1 MNKKVLL
8 IDNDPEWGR
17 MVEVVL
23 RPLEI
28 TLYQAYSGPQGLR
41 SAYKLHPDL
50 VILDVVLPEMDGFEV
65 CIRLREMACM
75 PILMLTAR
83 TSDKDMLRGFSV
95 GVDDFVKKPFSG
107 AELEARVR
115 ALLRRS
121 NNSPA
126 ETSPL
131 HSYNDSSLEIDLSA
145 QTVKLCG
152 EVVELSPRE
161 YAVLA
166 CLVRERGRLV
176 THRELIRDVW
186 GEFQMNAASVVSLY
200 IYYLRKRLEDGK
212 HGHRYI
218 RTHWG
223 RGYWFESRKED

>member
-1 MNKKVLL
+1 MNQKVLL
-8 IDNDPEWGR
+8 IDDEPEWGR
-17 MVEVVL
+17 MVEAVL

-28 TLYQAYSGPQGLR
+28 TVYQAYSGPQGLKT
-41 SAYKLHPDL
+41 AYEFHPDL
-50 VILDVVLPEMDGFEV
+50 VILDIVLPEMDGFEV
-65 CIRLREMACM
+65 CLRLREMACM

-95 GVDDFVKKPFSG
+95 GVDDFVKKPFRG

-121 NNSPA
+121 SKSLP
-126 ETSPL
+126 ETLYL
-131 HSYNDSSLEIDLSA
+131 HSYSDSFLEIDLSS
-145 QTVKLCG
+145 QTVKLRG

-166 CLVRERGRLV
+166 CLVRERQRLV

-186 GEFQMNAASVVSLY
+186 GEFQINAASLVSLY
-200 IYYLRKRLEDGK
+200 IHYLRKRLEDGK

-218 RTHWG
+218 RTQWG